1 LLTCENCP
9 VVHYL
14 HDLRGCPRVPAGDH
28 WLRRQIPSRLWPPVL
43 PRYLIE
49 DGPLRREAGLL
60 RRIEWTVRVPALLA
74 TESETGDE
82 GDDDNEWGVLKCH
95 VKARKPGGR
104 SA

>member
-1 LLTCENCP
+1 
-9 VVHYL
+9 
-14 HDLRGCPRVPAGDH
+14 
-28 WLRRQIPSRLWPPVL
+28 
-43 PRYLIE
+43 
-49 DGPLRREAGLL
+49 
-60 RRIEWTVRVPALLA
+60 VRVPALLA